1 MTLSGHHT
9 MLGGVKLPYDHEV
22 KYLESTGTQWI
33 DTGMSIDTSSDVIR
47 CTFLPFANTGTY
59 ETYFGVGEKIDGGNK
74 FFEIRK
80 NNGATR
86 ILGLLPNALGIKT
99 ASNTDFNADGAWH
112 NLTYSTGELVLDNHV
127 NSFTPSPT
135 TFSRSLYLF
144 ARHNLER
151 DTPGIVANCRMSAFQ
166 HWRNGVLD
174 LDYIPVRV
182 GTTGELYDRVSGTF
196 ATRYGAFVVGPD
208 TSATRGGGIAANA

>member
-1 MTLSGHHT
+1 MVGAKLA
-9 MLGGVKLPYDHEV
+9 LWGGKRSPLPPGARWVE
-22 KYLESTGTQWI
+22 YLESTGTQYI

-59 ETYFGVGEKIDGGNK
+59 ETYFGVGEKIDGNNK

-86 ILGLLPNALGIKT
+86 IIGLLPGALAIKT

-127 NSFTPSPT
+127 NSFTPSST

-144 ARHNLER
+144 ARHNLES
-151 DTPGIVANCRMSAFQ
+151 DTPGLAASCRISAFQ
-166 HWRNGVLD
+166 HWRNGVL
-174 LDYIPVRV
+174 VRDFRPIAI
-182 GTTGELYDRVSGTF
+182 GTTGYMLDMVSGQYLP
-196 ATRYGAFVVGPD
+196 YGNAGSGDFVVGPD
-208 TSATRGGGIAANA
+208 AN